1 MKIKVYNKFEL
12 AKLYYP
18 EKEKHVA
25 LNRLMRMVNHCQ
37 PLLDALHQ
45 EGYKRL
51 AKTFT
56 MRQTLLIYEYLGE
69 PNDAFRDF

>member
-18 EKEKHVA
+18 ESSNVA
-25 LNRLMRMVNHCQ
+25 ARHRLMRMIKHCL
-37 PLLDALHQ
+37 PLREALSQ
-45 EGYKRL
+45 EGYNRL
-51 AKTFT
+51 SKTFT